1 VCLCLQPK
9 IEPGRLSVPS
19 ADTPATRLATRLAF
33 LVAGYG
39 IACWAPL
46 VPYVQS
52 RLAVDNAVFGLLLL
66 CLGVGS
72 VGAMLLTGY
81 LATTYGSRP
90 IVVAG
95 ALGMSL
101 LLPVLTLSASPA
113 MLALT
118 LLLFGASLGSL
129 DVAMNIHAIQVER
142 DARQPLMS
150 GFHALFSL
158 GGLAGSLVMTLLL
171 TRHLPLLACS
181 VLCASIMLFATLLAW
196 PRLLS
201 EKAPQSGPVS
211 VLPRGIVLLLA
222 VLASIAFLAEGAV
235 LDWGA
240 LLLSSIGL
248 LAVEHSGLGYV
259 MFSVAM
265 TIGRLGGD
273 RIVARYGDRV
283 VLLGGSLLAVVGFI
297 LVLTAPIA
305 LMAIIGF
312 LAIGF
317 GASNVVPVLFGRAGS
332 QRVMPVGLA
341 VSAITTIGYA
351 GVLVGPGVIG
361 LVAKA
366 VGLRGAFVLLAVLFS
381 CITLLARSATRD
393 ASETE
398 PSPSA
403 PGWQESDIT
412 KDPGAPYPDPA
423 DT

>member
-1 VCLCLQPK
+1 M
-9 IEPGRLSVPS
+9 PS
-19 ADTPATRLATRLAF
+19 ADSPATRLATRFAF
-33 LVAGYG
+33 FVAGYG

-66 CLGVGS
+66 CMGLGA

-101 LLPVLTLSASPA
+101 VLPLLTISASAA

-118 LLLFGASLGSL
+118 LLIFGAALGSL
-129 DVAMNIHAIQVER
+129 DVAMNIHAIQVEQ
-142 DARQPLMS
+142 DAARPLMS

-171 TRHLPLLACS
+171 SRHLPLFTS
-181 VLCASIMLFATLLAW
+181 GMLCASIMFVATLLAW

-201 EKAPQSGPVS
+201 EKAPPQSGPAC
-211 VLPRGIVLLLA
+211 VLPRGVVQLLA
-222 VLASIAFLAEGAV
+222 VLTGIAFLAEGAV

-240 LLLSSIGL
+240 LLVSRVGL
-248 LAVEHSGLGYV
+248 LTVEYSGLGYV

-265 TIGRLGGD
+265 TVGRLGGD

-283 VLLGGSLLAVVGFI
+283 VLFSGSLLAVLGFVLI
-297 LVLTAPIA
+297 LIAPIA
-305 LMAIIGF
+305 LVAMIGF

-317 GASNVVPVLFGRAGS
+317 GASNVVPVLFRRAGS
-332 QRVMPVGLA
+332 QRVMPVGPA

-351 GVLVGPGVIG
+351 GALVGPAVIG
-361 LVAKA
+361 VVSKA

-393 ASETE
+393 ESEAK
-398 PSPSA
+398 PSQSLHGRRVGDTTHHPSA
-403 PGWQESDIT
+403 S
-412 KDPGAPYPDPA
+412 YPDPA

>member
-1 VCLCLQPK
+1 M
-9 IEPGRLSVPS
+9 PS

-52 RLAVDNAVFGLLLL
+52 RLAVDTAVFGLLLL
-66 CLGVGS
+66 CLGLGS

-81 LATTYGSRP
+81 LATFYGSRP

-101 LLPVLTLSASPA
+101 VLPLLTLPTPFAV
-113 MLALT
+113 LAVT
-118 LLLFGASLGSL
+118 LLIFGASLGSL

-142 DARQPLMS
+142 DAARPLMS

-171 TRHLPLLACS
+171 AKHVPLLICG
-181 VLCASIMLFATLLAW
+181 VVCASIMFVATLLAW
-196 PRLLS
+196 PRLFS
-201 EKAPQSGPVS
+201 EKAPRSGSFS
-211 VLPRGIVLLLA
+211 VLPRGIVLVLALLA
-222 VLASIAFLAEGAV
+222 AIAFLAEGAV

-240 LLLSSIGL
+240 LLLSSVGL
-248 LAVEHSGLGYV
+248 LTVEHSGLGYV

-265 TIGRLGGD
+265 SIGRLGGD
-273 RIVARYGDRV
+273 RIVARFGDRA
-283 VLLGGSLLAVVGFI
+283 VLFGGSLLAVAGFV
-297 LVLTAPIA
+297 LVLSAPVA
-305 LMAIIGF
+305 LMALMGF

-317 GASNVVPVLFGRAGS
+317 GASNIVPVLFRRAGS

-351 GVLVGPGVIG
+351 GVLIGPAMVGV
-361 LVAKA
+361 VARA
-366 VGLRGAFVLLAVLFS
+366 VGLRGSFAILALLFA
-381 CITLLARSATRD
+381 CIALLARSVT
-393 ASETE
+393 
-398 PSPSA
+398 
-403 PGWQESDIT
+403 GGVVT
-412 KDPGAPYPDPA
+412 KDAGSAYPDP
-423 DT
+423 TNT

>member
-1 VCLCLQPK
+1 M
-9 IEPGRLSVPS
+9 PS
-19 ADTPATRLATRLAF
+19 ANTPATRLATRLAF
-33 LVAGYG
+33 FVAGYG

-46 VPYVQS
+46 VPYIQS
-52 RLAVDNAVFGLLLL
+52 RLAVDSAIFGLLLL
-66 CLGVGS
+66 CLGLGS

-101 LLPVLTLSASPA
+101 VLPLLTISASAA

-118 LLLFGASLGSL
+118 LLILGASLGSL
-129 DVAMNIHAIQVER
+129 DVAMNIRAIQVER
-142 DARQPLMS
+142 DAARPLMS

-171 TRHLPLLACS
+171 SRHVPLFTS
-181 VLCASIMLFATLLAW
+181 GMLCAAIMFVATLLAW

-201 EKAPQSGPVS
+201 ERAPHQSGPAS
-211 VLPRGIVLLLA
+211 VLPRGVVLLLA
-222 VLASIAFLAEGAV
+222 ILAAIAFLAEGAV

-240 LLLSSIGL
+240 LLLSRVGL
-248 LAVEHSGLGYV
+248 LTVEYSGLGYV

-265 TIGRLGGD
+265 TLGRLNGD

-283 VLLGGSLLAVVGFI
+283 VLFSGSLLAVLGFV

-305 LMAIIGF
+305 LIAMIGF

-317 GASNVVPVLFGRAGS
+317 GASNVVPVLFRRAGS

-351 GVLVGPGVIG
+351 GALVGPAVIG
-361 LVAKA
+361 VVAKA
-366 VGLRGAFVLLAVLFS
+366 LGLRGAFALLAVLFS

-393 ASETE
+393 ESETKLPQSLQGRRVGE
-398 PSPSA
+398 W
-403 PGWQESDIT
+403 PG
-412 KDPGAPYPDPA
+412 
-423 DT
+423 